1 MYVDQDGVTLRINMA
16 CWLCFLMHLIGS
28 ARSIFFIIEIDF
40 IPLWLKWIFLLFC
53 TRSLLTV
60 PPTPSSRPSSSA
72 AAAAANVDADPI
84 DNDAPSSEEE
94 TDGRDQQDE

>member
-1 MYVDQDGVTLRINMA
+1 M
-16 CWLCFLMHLIGS
+16 FLMHLIGS

-60 PPTPSSRPSSSA
+60 PRPPTPSSPPSSSA
-72 AAAAANVDADPI
+72 AANVDNDPI
-84 DNDAPSSEEE
+84 DNDATSSEDE
-94 TDGRDQQDE
+94 TDRKDQQDK